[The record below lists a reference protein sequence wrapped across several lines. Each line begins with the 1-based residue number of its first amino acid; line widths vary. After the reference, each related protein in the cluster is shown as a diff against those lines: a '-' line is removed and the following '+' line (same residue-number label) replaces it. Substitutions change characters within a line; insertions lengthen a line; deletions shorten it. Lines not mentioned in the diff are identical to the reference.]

1 MKQLVLLVS
10 GFFLFSGLARLE
22 AQQKKEPAILVF
34 PSKLFGDVPF
44 DHAKHTAREK
54 GNCKVCHDALWPQDA
69 KAPLN
74 YKANMHK
81 TAEAKKTSCAFC
93 HVAGGK
99 AFASANNCNKCHV
112 KKAA

>member
-1 MKQLVLLVS
+1 MKLLALLFGGFLVAVGV
-10 GFFLFSGLARLE
+10 GFLP
-22 AQQKKEPAILVF
+22 AQQKKEPATLVF
-34 PSKLFGDVPF
+34 PSKMFGDVPF

-54 GNCKVCHDALWPQDA
+54 NDCKICHDALWPQDA

-112 KKAA
+112 KKT